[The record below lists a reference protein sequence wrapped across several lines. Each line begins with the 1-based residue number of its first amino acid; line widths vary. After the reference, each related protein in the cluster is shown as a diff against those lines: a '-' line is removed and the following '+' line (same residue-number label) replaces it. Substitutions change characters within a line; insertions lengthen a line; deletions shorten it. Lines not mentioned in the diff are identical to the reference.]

1 MNQPLDFV
9 AHDLEMMIP
18 GGTPMIT
25 GGNMYNTSSPG
36 QMGGMPPG
44 PGGFGSQGG
53 FGGPGYR
60 GF

>member
-25 GGNMYNTSSPG
+25 GGNMYNTSPG
-36 QMGGMPPG
+36 GMGGP
-44 PGGFGSQGG
+44 PGGFPSPG
-53 FGGPGYR
+53 FGGNNNYR
-60 GF
+60 GY

>member
-25 GGNMYNTSSPG
+25 GGNMYNTSPG
-36 QMGGMPPG
+36 GMGGPPG
-44 PGGFGSQGG
+44 GFPSPGGFGGNN
-53 FGGPGYR
+53 YR
-60 GF
+60 GY

>member
-25 GGNMYNTSSPG
+25 GGANMYNTTNPQSG
-36 QMGGMPPG
+36 MGNMPPG
-44 PGGFGSQGG
+44 GYGSTGGGYGGYGGF
-53 FGGPGYR
+53 
-60 GF
+60 